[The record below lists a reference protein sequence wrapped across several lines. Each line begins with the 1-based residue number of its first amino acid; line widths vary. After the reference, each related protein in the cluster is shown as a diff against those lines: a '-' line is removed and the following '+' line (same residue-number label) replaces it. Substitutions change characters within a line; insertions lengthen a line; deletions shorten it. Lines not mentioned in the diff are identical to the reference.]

1 MIIKSK
7 PVEVIH
13 LSMCRVFVSTNG
25 HPLDKTVRDANLF
38 CWFRHLERVSFF
50 VPAESWDMFKRI
62 AIILGSITLA
72 GLVVGAIFFYVTGGS
87 NPDTVNKLMIQ
98 TAYLAKSKESYA
110 RCYNSINHGT
120 SLIGDVRLEIKGE
133 NFNND
138 SITSDRLDEI
148 EKSFMDTAKRACQ
161 KTVDDYQNTYDSA
174 VKYQNEIDSSN
185 SGLWNFLF
193 GSASDQPSAQ
203 DLSLVEPAYVRMSVA
218 FNDYIFT
225 EQEVKDY
232 FEKDLGL

>member
-1 MIIKSK
+1 MSI
-7 PVEVIH
+7 
-13 LSMCRVFVSTNG
+13 NG

-72 GLVVGAIFFYVTGGS
+72 GLVVGAIFFYVSGGP
-87 NPDTVNKLMIQ
+87 NPDTANKLMIQ

-138 SITSDRLDEI
+138 SINSDRLDEV
-148 EKSFMDTAKRACQ
+148 ETSFMDTVKLECQ
-161 KTVDDYQNTYDSA
+161 KSVDEYHAAYNSA
-174 VKYQNEIDSSN
+174 VKYQNEMESSGN
-185 SGLWNFLF
+185 GLWNILF
-193 GSASDQPSAQ
+193 GAASGRLSVE
-203 DLSLVEPAYVRMSVA
+203 DLSTLEPSYARMTIA

-225 EQEVKDY
+225 EQQVKEY
-232 FEKDLGL
+232 FEEQLGI